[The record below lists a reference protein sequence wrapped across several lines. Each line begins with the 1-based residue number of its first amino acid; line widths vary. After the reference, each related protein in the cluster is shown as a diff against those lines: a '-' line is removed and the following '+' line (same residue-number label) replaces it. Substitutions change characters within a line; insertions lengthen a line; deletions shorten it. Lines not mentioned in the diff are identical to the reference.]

1 MTISDRGVI
10 RTTSQQ
16 VQVQGQID
24 EHQQC
29 TYVWGFCRINSN
41 ILGALSEY
49 EITIYIRACT
59 NIYVN
64 ICASPHSRRKFK
76 RN

>member
-24 EHQQC
+24 EHKQC

-41 ILGALSEY
+41 ILGALSE
-49 EITIYIRACT
+49 
-59 NIYVN
+59 
-64 ICASPHSRRKFK
+64 
-76 RN
+76 